1 MMVMMLGFLGFVALM
16 FLLVQL
22 FRIFVENSSRK
33 LLAVGAKHDSLHK
46 KFYEVD
52 LNRYGALFL
61 NVGFII
67 SLAICLTA
75 FEWKTY
81 GEEELEDLG
90 IVDDQGCTITESLPP
105 VSIVQP
111 PPPKMPQPEIIVV
124 PNDDPIETTIIDI
137 NSEPIEGASVPEV
150 TLSKPIEQP
159 TEVIDENEIFEI
171 LENSAEPVGGLSSF
185 YEYIRTNMKYPA
197 QARRMGVEGKVY
209 VQFVV
214 DKDGNL
220 IDVKAIKGIGAGC
233 DEEAVRVV
241 KEAAKW
247 KAGKQRGKP
256 VKQRMVM
263 PIAFKLG

>member
-1 MMVMMLGFLGFVALM
+1 MVIMLGFLGFVALM

-22 FRIFVENSSRK
+22 FRLFVENSSRK

-67 SLAICLTA
+67 TLAICLTA

-81 GEEELEDLG
+81 GEEELPELVY
-90 IVDDQGCTITESLPP
+90 IIEPEEEQLTALPYHQ
-105 VSIVQP
+105 VQP

-137 NSEPIEGASVPEV
+137 NSEPTEDTVVPEITLPKPVEPDVEVIEG
-150 TLSKPIEQP
+150 
-159 TEVIDENEIFEI
+159 DGIFDI
-171 LENSAEPVGGLSSF
+171 LENSAEPVGGLSNF
-185 YEYIRTNMKYPA
+185 YDYIRKNMKYPA

-214 DKDGNL
+214 DKDGTL
-220 IDVKAIKGIGAGC
+220 IDEKAIKGIGAGC

-247 KAGKQRGKP
+247 NAGKQRGRA

-263 PIAFKLG
+263 PITFKLG